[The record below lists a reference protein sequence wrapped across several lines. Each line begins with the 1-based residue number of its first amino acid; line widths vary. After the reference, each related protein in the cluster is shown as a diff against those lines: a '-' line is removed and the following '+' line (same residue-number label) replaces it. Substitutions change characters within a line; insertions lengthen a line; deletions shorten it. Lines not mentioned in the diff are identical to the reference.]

1 MSEQEPVQV
10 VVKPQV
16 VVVKRGGLSCCGC
29 SCAIPTLVIPGAAL
43 VALASA
49 FGSALALL
57 LLPLGLIGAAQ
68 ALGGSGA
75 RRGKPAG
82 ASARRPSTRERNN
95 LTKAFPL
102 WVIGL
107 YQHTLS
113 LDHGPLRRHFPQ
125 GYCRYEPS
133 CSEYTGQA
141 IEKYG
146 LLQGGRLGVLR
157 ILRCHPWS
165 EGAKTRCRSSARPAL
180 VTNPERHPGLP
191 PDGAGQRNRWLVQSG
206 PSSTNSHPRC
216 GAFVEISPVTG
227 SSTARS
233 GRTP

>member
-57 LLPLGLIGAAQ
+57 LLPLGLVGAAQ

-165 EGAKTRCRSSARPAL
+165 EGGKDEVPELHAPPAL
-180 VTNPERHPGLP
+180 DVWRQQSRLPKIGTVKEGGTIEFSDLPRGRRTLYGQTQPTERQ
-191 PDGAGQRNRWLVQSG
+191 A
-206 PSSTNSHPRC
+206 
-216 GAFVEISPVTG
+216 AF
-227 SSTARS
+227 
-233 GRTP
+233 

>member
-1 MSEQEPVQV
+1 LAEMSEQEPVQV

-29 SCAIPTLVIPGAAL
+29 SCAIPTFVILGAAL

-57 LLPLGLIGAAQ
+57 LILPLGLVGAAQ

-75 RRGKPAG
+75 RRGKPTG

-113 LDHGPLRRHFPQ
+113 LDHGPLRRYFPQ

-146 LLQGGRLGVLR
+146 LLQGARLGVLR

-165 EGAKTRCRSSARPAL
+165 QGGKDE
-180 VTNPERHPGLP
+180 VPELHQAC
-191 PDGAGQRNRWLVQSG
+191 AG
-206 PSSTNSHPRC
+206 H
-216 GAFVEISPVTG
+216 
-227 SSTARS
+227 
-233 GRTP
+233 

>member
-1 MSEQEPVQV
+1 MSEQEPIEV

-29 SCAIPTLVIPGAAL
+29 SCAIPTLVIPVAAL
-43 VALASA
+43 VVLASA

-57 LLPLGLIGAAQ
+57 LILPLG
-68 ALGGSGA
+68 SRA
-75 RRGKPAG
+75 RRSKPAG
-82 ASARRPSTRERNN
+82 AGARRPSTREHVNV
-95 LTKAFPL
+95 TKALPL

-113 LDHGPLRRHFPQ
+113 LDHGPLRRHFPH

-146 LLQGGRLGVLR
+146 LLQGGRLGVRR

-165 EGAKTRCRSSARPAL
+165 QGGKDE
-180 VTNPERHPGLP
+180 VPELHQAC
-191 PDGAGQRNRWLVQSG
+191 AG
-206 PSSTNSHPRC
+206 H
-216 GAFVEISPVTG
+216 
-227 SSTARS
+227 
-233 GRTP
+233 

>member
-29 SCAIPTLVIPGAAL
+29 SCAIPTLVILGAAL

-57 LLPLGLIGAAQ
+57 LILPLGLVGAAQ

-75 RRGKPAG
+75 RRGKPTG

-146 LLQGGRLGVLR
+146 LLQGARLGVLR

-165 EGAKTRCRSSARPAL
+165 QGGKDE
-180 VTNPERHPGLP
+180 VPELHQAC
-191 PDGAGQRNRWLVQSG
+191 AG
-206 PSSTNSHPRC
+206 H
-216 GAFVEISPVTG
+216 
-227 SSTARS
+227 
-233 GRTP
+233 